1 MLKLLHTADWHL
13 GMSFGQF
20 DEADRTKLTRA
31 RLEVVD
37 KLLGLADMHQVH
49 AVLCAG
55 DLFDE
60 PTPDPIWWKGLR
72 KAFDRVANGWPAS
85 RPVFL
90 LPGNHDPLTANSVWS
105 PTHPFR
111 AGLPPWVQVIDRP
124 DFTAPLGE
132 LGVLHAVPCTSR
144 AGQRDP
150 TELIPARQP
159 GDARI
164 RVGMVHGQTFDLEGC
179 QTNFPISK
187 DAAAQRGLDYLAIGD
202 THGFR
207 LVPPD
212 TVPTVYPGAPEQT
225 RFGETGAGQAALVF
239 FRRAGQRPRVEPQ
252 RVATWTWREET
263 CHDLPR
269 LLQLRSENLTKTV
282 LRLTL
287 DMEVSLEEH
296 EQVELILRELKGT
309 AATHGRVGVL
319 VTDRTKLAL
328 KVTGAEFP
336 PGLPPV
342 LKDVVA
348 RLREKEVLPEDAEKA
363 RRALIHLYRLVK
375 DRC

>member
-20 DEADRTKLTRA
+20 DEGDRTKLTRA
-31 RLEVVD
+31 RLEVID
-37 KLLGLADMHQVH
+37 KILGLADAHQVH

-60 PTPDPIWWKGLR
+60 PTPEPMWWKGLL
-72 KAFDRVANGWPAS
+72 KAFQRCPASWS

-90 LPGNHDPLTANSVWS
+90 LPGNHDPLTPTSVYH

-111 AGLPPWVQVIDRP
+111 AGLPAWVTVVDRP
-124 DFTAPLGE
+124 DFTCE
-132 LGVLHAVPCTSR
+132 LGDQAVLHAVPCTSR

-150 TELIPARQP
+150 TELIPCREP
-159 GDARI
+159 GDTRI
-164 RVGMVHGQTFDLEGC
+164 RIGMVHGTTFDLEGF
-179 QTNFPISK
+179 QTNFPIAK
-187 DAAAQRGLDYLAIGD
+187 DAGARRGLDYLAIGD

-212 TVPTVYPGAPEQT
+212 VVPTVYPGAPEQT
-225 RFGETGAGQAALVF
+225 RFGESGAGQVALVLF
-239 FRRAGQRPRVEPQ
+239 PRPGVRPRIEPQ
-252 RVATWTWREET
+252 RVASWSWREET
-263 CHDLPR
+263 CHDVEHLLR
-269 LLQLRSENLTKTV
+269 LRHENLGKTV

-287 DMEVSLEEH
+287 DLQVSLEEH
-296 EQVELILRELKGT
+296 EQVEAILRELKGT
-309 AATHGRVGVL
+309 EASHGRVGVL
-319 VTDRTKLAL
+319 TVDRTRLGL
-328 KVTGAEFP
+328 RVTGAEFP
-336 PGLPPV
+336 PTLPSA
-342 LKDVVA
+342 LQDVVA
-348 RLREKEVLPEDAEKA
+348 KLRAQEGSSAKAETA